1 MILWGDALQL
11 FFFHAC
17 WFSSEFPGA
26 THEVRDGYGGKA
38 LSINKCRTDE
48 KAMVSISASESD
60 DEASVLS
67 LYHENSDNQNVFHQL
82 SHQAEH
88 NRLCNAEFY
97 SASKALPCAVVRA
110 HFHTAND
117 LIVGSKCKA
126 NCQKCHSG
134 ASRLIKFKELSL
146 VRWYERNWKSIS
158 RSSSNVSRMKILN
171 FWIFLLWMKSWNSM
185 MIKRS
190 LMVTKYL

>member
-1 MILWGDALQL
+1 
-11 FFFHAC
+11 
-17 WFSSEFPGA
+17 
-26 THEVRDGYGGKA
+26 
-38 LSINKCRTDE
+38 
-48 KAMVSISASESD
+48 MVSISASESD

-97 SASKALPCAVVRA
+97 SASKALLCAVVGA
-110 HFHTAND
+110 HFHIAND

-134 ASRLIKFKELSL
+134 AWRLIKFKELSL
-146 VRWYERNWKSIS
+146 VR
-158 RSSSNVSRMKILN
+158 
-171 FWIFLLWMKSWNSM
+171 
-185 MIKRS
+185 
-190 LMVTKYL
+190 

>member
-1 MILWGDALQL
+1 MILWGDSLQHMRL
-11 FFFHAC
+11 
-17 WFSSEFPGA
+17 
-26 THEVRDGYGGKA
+26 RDGYGGKA

-60 DEASVLS
+60 DEAFSAFS
-67 LYHENSDNQNVFHQL
+67 KNHESCDTQNVFHQL
-82 SHQAEH
+82 SHEAAEQ

-97 SASKALPCAVVRA
+97 SASKALPCAVVGA
-110 HFHTAND
+110 YFHTAND

-134 ASRLIKFKELSL
+134 ASRLVKFKELSL

-158 RSSSNVSRMKILN
+158 RSSSNLSRMKILN
-171 FWIFLLWMKSWNSM
+171 FWIFLLWMESWNS

-190 LMVTKYL
+190 LMVTKCL